1 MARTKNCCTSKDCE
15 HEVNFSYDKAT
26 GWVICANSPVHA
38 KIIDDYKDRKGVL
51 TYKPLSDNQYAEIKT
66 KDSTIAKLLMSE
78 ICG

>member
-1 MARTKNCCTSKDCE
+1 MARTKNCCANKGCE
-15 HEVNFSYDKAT
+15 HEIAFNYDKET
-26 GWVICANSPVHA
+26 GWIISANSPAIA
-38 KIIDDYKDRKGVL
+38 KILDDYKERRGVL